1 MNVLRLK
8 IEKLVFSRSNT
19 LSNLK
24 EPVRDDNPAFFDQPH
39 FHHLLR
45 VERKRTERSKKP
57 FLLVLF
63 DISRLIENTSNTK
76 TADEIKTSLNMLL
89 REVDVR
95 GWYEYHKIIG
105 VLITEI
111 AQLDQAFID
120 KVIHKIYD
128 RFYEKLNPSWLDH
141 IYLSYH
147 VFPESNQGWSEKE
160 PFNIKLYP
168 DLLTENMNNKFYLL
182 IKTII
187 DRTGSAVA
195 LLFFAPLFLMIGIA
209 IKVTSPGPV
218 LFRQERVGTNGKTFI
233 FYKFRSMVTNNDP
246 RKHKEYIERLINQP
260 QTAAVEPGIFKLT
273 HDNRITTVGHFLR
286 KTSLDEL
293 PQLLNVLKGDMS
305 LVGPRPPIPYEC
317 DLYQIWHRRRL
328 LSLKPGIT
336 GLWQVTGRSRTTFD
350 EMVRLDLQYMQKRNL
365 LLDLKILLM
374 TPKAVISGSG
384 AF

>member
-1 MNVLRLK
+1 MNMLRLK
-8 IEKLVFSRSNT
+8 IEKLVFSHSNT
-19 LSNLK
+19 LSNLT
-24 EPVRDDNPAFFDQPH
+24 EPVGDGNSAFFDQPH

-45 VERKRTERSKKP
+45 IERRRTERSKKP
-57 FLLVLF
+57 FLLVLL
-63 DISRLIENTSNTK
+63 DISRLVK
-76 TADEIKTSLNMLL
+76 TTPNPKTVDEIKMSLNILV

-95 GWYEYHKIIG
+95 GWYQNQKIIG
-105 VLITEI
+105 VLITDI

-120 KVIHKIYD
+120 RVIRKIYD
-128 RFYEKLNPSWLDH
+128 RFYETLNPSWLDH

-147 VFPESNQGWSEKE
+147 VFPESNQGWSDQE

-168 DLLTENMNNKFYLL
+168 DLLTENMNNKFSLL
-182 IKTII
+182 VKAII
-187 DRTGSAVA
+187 DRTGSAIA
-195 LLFFAPLFLMIGIA
+195 LLLFAPLFLMIGIA

-218 LFRQERVGTNGKTFI
+218 FFRQERVGFNGKTFI

-246 RKHKEYIERLINQP
+246 RKHKEYIARLINQP
-260 QTAAVEPGIFKLT
+260 KTAAVEPGIFKLT

-293 PQLLNVLKGDMS
+293 PQLINVLRGDMS

-328 LSLKPGIT
+328 LSVKPGIT

-350 EMVRLDLQYMQKRNL
+350 EMVRLDLQYIQKWNL

-374 TPKAVISGSG
+374 TPKAVIGGSG